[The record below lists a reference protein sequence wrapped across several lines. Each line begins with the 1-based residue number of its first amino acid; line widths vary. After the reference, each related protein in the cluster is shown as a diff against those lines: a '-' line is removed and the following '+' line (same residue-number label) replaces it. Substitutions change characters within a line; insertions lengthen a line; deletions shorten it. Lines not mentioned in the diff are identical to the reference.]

1 MNQIQVKADSL
12 PPVAL
17 KRKGQFEMIPDF
29 LQKETKKDLNAIAE
43 QDFMAASMAKQ
54 DLKNY
59 ESGPSMSELFK
70 QKTMET
76 EKLLEGKTA
85 DGGKGKTNE

>member
-1 MNQIQVKADSL
+1 
-12 PPVAL
+12 
-17 KRKGQFEMIPDF
+17 MIPDF
-29 LQKETKKDLNAIAE
+29 LQKETQKDLNAVAE

-54 DLKNY
+54 DLKNF

-76 EKLLEGKTA
+76 EKLLESKTT
-85 DGGKGKTNE
+85 DVGGKGKLSEQEVLDRKARL